1 MWAVPPPHLRARLVR
16 YRDKVQR
23 EDGPWGREARKREE
37 EREEEK
43 KRGRERQGKGWR
55 EEEDKEKE
63 EEGHETAEVDQ
74 FTVTELEG
82 EERPAHKTVVRGVLT
97 FSWPFEAP

>member
-1 MWAVPPPHLRARLVR
+1 M
-16 YRDKVQR
+16 
-23 EDGPWGREARKREE
+23 GPGEEKRGRERREE
-37 EREEEK
+37 EGK
-43 KRGRERQGKGWR
+43 KRGRGRQGKGWR